1 MSNAAFDF
9 FVIVDG
15 GEIGV
20 ILRPHP
26 RARTLRLRYDA
37 LRGGLIL
44 TLPPRASRTAAEQ
57 WAQQQQAWIVTQ
69 LVKQA
74 LPIWVEPGTLL
85 PWGDA
90 SLLVNWTEGRARTV
104 TLDADGLHLGGPQQS
119 VGARVGRWFRVQ
131 ALADFSERTQQVSR
145 AAGLLCTKVSIG
157 DPRSRWGSC
166 NAAGQ
171 IRYSWRLMMAPDFV
185 RHALVAHEV
194 AHLAHMN
201 HGPKFHALVG
211 VLAGGDHARSRIWLK
226 AHGRALHR
234 WRFGV

>member
-1 MSNAAFDF
+1 MNAAFDF
-9 FVIVDG
+9 CVSVDG
-15 GEIGV
+15 QQVGV
-20 ILRPHP
+20 NLRPHP

-44 TLPPRASRTAAEQ
+44 TLPPRASRKAAQQ
-57 WAQQQQAWIVTQ
+57 WAQQQQLWIAAQ
-69 LVKQA
+69 LAKQA
-74 LPIWVEPGTLL
+74 LPILVGPGTLL

-90 SLLVNWTEGRARTV
+90 SLLVNWAEGRARTV
-104 TLDADGLHLGGPQQS
+104 TLDTDRLHLGGSEQS
-119 VGARVGRWFRVQ
+119 VGARVGRWLRGRALVDFNDRTERV
-131 ALADFSERTQQVSR
+131 TR
-145 AAGLLCTKVSIG
+145 AAGLVCTAIGVG

-185 RHALVAHEV
+185 RRALVAHEV

-201 HGPKFHALVG
+201 HGPKFHALVDA
-211 VLAGGDHARSRIWLK
+211 LAGGDHDRSRSWLK
-226 AHGRALHR
+226 AHGRDLHR